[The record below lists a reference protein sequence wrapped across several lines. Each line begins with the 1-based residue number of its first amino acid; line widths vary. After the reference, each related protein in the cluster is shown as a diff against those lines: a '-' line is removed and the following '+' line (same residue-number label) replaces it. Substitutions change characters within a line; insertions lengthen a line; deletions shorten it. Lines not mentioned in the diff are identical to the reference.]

1 MCADIFKMS
10 AEGLYEEKSYDAS
23 ELDFPESE
31 DSFDPHAPM
40 FPTEPTYV
48 MVEPELLEEISIM
61 LEYTQRVAPLNSIA
75 AMKQKIDLLIAEA
88 KA

>member
-1 MCADIFKMS
+1 MS
-10 AEGLYEEKSYDAS
+10 AETLSEEQSYDAS
-23 ELDFPESE
+23 ELDFAESE
-31 DSFDPHAPM
+31 DSFDPHAPF
-40 FPTEPTYV
+40 FPDPEPTYV

-61 LEYTQRVAPLNSIA
+61 LEYTQRVAPLGAIA

>member
-1 MCADIFKMS
+1 
-10 AEGLYEEKSYDAS
+10 
-23 ELDFPESE
+23 
-31 DSFDPHAPM
+31 M

-61 LEYTQRVAPLNSIA
+61 LEYTQRVAPLGAIA